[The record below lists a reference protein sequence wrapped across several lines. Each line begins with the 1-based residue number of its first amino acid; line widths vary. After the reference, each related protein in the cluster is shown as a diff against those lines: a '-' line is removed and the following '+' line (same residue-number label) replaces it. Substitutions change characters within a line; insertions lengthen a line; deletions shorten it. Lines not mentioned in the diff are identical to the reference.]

1 MTAKASVAISGST
14 VELTLASAV
23 TNGQSV
29 SVAYTDPSGAN
40 DANAVQDSS
49 GNDAASLAS
58 TSVTN
63 NVADTTAPVFQSAET
78 NADGT
83 KVILTYNET
92 LSATTAATSAFSVTV
107 GGSARSVSS
116 VAVSGSTVE
125 LTLSSA
131 VTNGQSVT
139 VAYTDPTAANN
150 ANAVQDSS
158 GNDAASLSST
168 SVTNNVPAIAFVESS
183 FSVSGT
189 SITVGGSSPYRA
201 YLHDPAV
208 APVRNDSNTYY
219 TQSGNQGASS
229 AYTYDNTVIKAGA
242 SVIEASMT
250 IVNTNDT
257 SKKTTHPA
265 HVFLGTTGNDSITAS
280 QLGILYGFGGDDT
293 LTGSTGADYI
303 FGGDGADTIY
313 GGAGSD
319 QLSGGAGAD
328 TFVFN
333 SLSGSDTFSDY
344 NVTDDVIH
352 LSKTIFT
359 GLGALGALSAG
370 EFSAGAGTTSASDST
385 QRLVYDTSANK
396 LYYDA
401 DGVGGSASVL
411 IGTFNAVTLA
421 SGEFWIIT

>member
-63 NVADTTAPVFQSAET
+63 NVVDTMAPVFQSAET

-208 APVRNDSNTYY
+208 TPVRNDATTNY
-219 TQSGNQGASS
+219 TQSRNQGAS
-229 AYTYDNTVIKAGA
+229 
-242 SVIEASMT
+242 
-250 IVNTNDT
+250 
-257 SKKTTHPA
+257 
-265 HVFLGTTGNDSITAS
+265 
-280 QLGILYGFGGDDT
+280 
-293 LTGSTGADYI
+293 
-303 FGGDGADTIY
+303 
-313 GGAGSD
+313 
-319 QLSGGAGAD
+319 
-328 TFVFN
+328 
-333 SLSGSDTFSDY
+333 
-344 NVTDDVIH
+344 
-352 LSKTIFT
+352 
-359 GLGALGALSAG
+359 
-370 EFSAGAGTTSASDST
+370 
-385 QRLVYDTSANK
+385 
-396 LYYDA
+396 
-401 DGVGGSASVL
+401 
-411 IGTFNAVTLA
+411 
-421 SGEFWIIT
+421 